1 MGVMNAD
8 DGSGDQGTCSCHDLM
23 GLSAAQI
30 AADVRRRELS
40 PVEVV
45 SAHIEHAKRV
55 DASINAIAHERF
67 HAALEEARHAERMV
81 LRGETLGPL
90 HGVPC
95 TVKEGLGF
103 GGLPHTAG
111 STLRLAH
118 RAKADATVIARIRA
132 AGAIVI
138 GLTNQSEMAL
148 WPAASNLV
156 YGRTENPWCVGRSA
170 GGSSGGEAAIVAT
183 GGSVFG
189 IGTDGGGSIR
199 IPAAYCGVF
208 GHKPSSRTAPLT
220 GHVPLDEMFGSLP
233 GAQDMARYFAPGPM
247 ARRSSAEHLVLQLL
261 YQLIVILLV
270 TRGVV
275 WLSRRFLGQT
285 AVAGEILAG
294 LVLGPSLLGK
304 LFPEVMHAVFV
315 PETSAI
321 FVGIAQ
327 VGLILLMFQIGME
340 FDFKVQ
346 LRQGRSAIAV
356 ISIVGVA
363 VPFSLG
369 FVTAPWLWETLAEPR
384 PDLRAFRLFFAT
396 AISGFVHVFFIPVFF
411 AYTGLRTDVGS
422 LATLHDWVVCGLVCL
437 LAFVAKF
444 GGTYIASRIMGE
456 SRRSAAAIGVSMN
469 TRALMELIALNIG
482 YDLGVLPKQTF
493 TMLVIMAIAS
503 TFIATPLIRRLM
515 QDQRRVVEA
524 RSSTVPMVET
534 ITR

>member
-1 MGVMNAD
+1 MLSRHIEIAMGVMNAD

-67 HAALEEARHAERMV
+67 RAALEEARHAERMV

-118 RAKADATVIARIRA
+118 RAKADATVVARIRA
-132 AGAIVI
+132 AGAVVI

-170 GGSSGGEAAIVAT
+170 GGSSGGEAAIVAA

-247 ARRSSAEHLVLQLL
+247 ARRAEDLMLVLRVMAGEDGFDRNVKSCMLSEPAMARLKGRRVLMCDAPPIGRRRSVHVEASAAVRRAAVALESAGAIVVPWSDPLL
-261 YQLIVILLV
+261 ANAFEL
-270 TRGVV
+270 
-275 WLSRRFLGQT
+275 WAT
-285 AVAGEILAG
+285 AVSACG
-294 LVLGPSLLGK
+294 GPSLQALIGQGRPPNLGRELGRRLIGK
-304 LFPEVMHAVFV
+304 PRHTAAAWLTCASERWLSPGRAAQLRRVQELGALNRRLLRSLGDDGLLLLPPVRGVAPRHGDAMLHPADIGLSALFNVMELPATVV
-315 PETSAI
+315 P
-321 FVGIAQ
+321 
-327 VGLILLMFQIGME
+327 VGLGAHGLPLS
-340 FDFKVQ
+340 VQ
-346 LRQGRSAIAV
+346 V
-356 ISIVGVA
+356 VG
-363 VPFSLG
+363 PYGGDHL
-369 FVTAPWLWETLAEPR
+369 TL
-384 PDLRAFRLFFAT
+384 
-396 AISGFVHVFFIPVFF
+396 
-411 AYTGLRTDVGS
+411 
-422 LATLHDWVVCGLVCL
+422 
-437 LAFVAKF
+437 
-444 GGTYIASRIMGE
+444 
-456 SRRSAAAIGVSMN
+456 SAALALEQLLGGWHRPAI
-469 TRALMELIALNIG
+469 
-482 YDLGVLPKQTF
+482 
-493 TMLVIMAIAS
+493 
-503 TFIATPLIRRLM
+503 
-515 QDQRRVVEA
+515 
-524 RSSTVPMVET
+524 
-534 ITR
+534 